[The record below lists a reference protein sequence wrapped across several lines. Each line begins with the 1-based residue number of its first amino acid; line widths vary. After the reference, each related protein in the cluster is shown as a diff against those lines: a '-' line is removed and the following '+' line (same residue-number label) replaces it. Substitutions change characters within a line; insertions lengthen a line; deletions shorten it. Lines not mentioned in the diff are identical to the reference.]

1 LAARQTLGADI
12 DLAEAYAW
20 GWDVLGRIE
29 AEMARE
35 ADRIRA
41 GASVD
46 EAVAVLDETQWVAG
60 SDAYQAWLQERHDW
74 ALEQLH
80 GTHFDIAEPLRT
92 IEVTLARGST
102 SGAAYYTPPSEDLTR
117 PGRTWWP
124 LGGRERFAT
133 WTELTTVFHEGVPG
147 HHLQNGATRV
157 AGDKLSRFAKFSM
170 VSGHGE
176 GWALYAERPAWSST
190 SASTST
196 DRFRTARGG
205 ASRRPARCC
214 VSVATPNPTGSTP
227 RWCATSA
234 GLPRPSPTSSA
245 NGPGW
250 RPATRRG
257 GGPASISCAGTP
269 PPSTSARSASP
280 A

>member
-46 EAVAVLDETQWVAG
+46 EAVALLDETQWVAG

-133 WTELTTVFHEGVPG
+133 WTELTTVFHLAGGPRRGEAAARLRSQALAHRRPRPRPDRPRRPD
-147 HHLQNGATRV
+147 RV
-157 AGDKLSRFAKFSM
+157 ASPD
-170 VSGHGE
+170 
-176 GWALYAERPAWSST
+176 RPTTARRT
-190 SASTST
+190 ASTGS
-196 DRFRTARGG
+196 RPSGGLGRGG
-205 ASRRPARCC
+205 AGSGWRSPITVNYR
-214 VSVATPNPTGSTP
+214 VS
-227 RWCATSA
+227 
-234 GLPRPSPTSSA
+234 RPSTCPW
-245 NGPGW
+245 P
-250 RPATRRG
+250 
-257 GGPASISCAGTP
+257 
-269 PPSTSARSASP
+269 
-280 A
+280 